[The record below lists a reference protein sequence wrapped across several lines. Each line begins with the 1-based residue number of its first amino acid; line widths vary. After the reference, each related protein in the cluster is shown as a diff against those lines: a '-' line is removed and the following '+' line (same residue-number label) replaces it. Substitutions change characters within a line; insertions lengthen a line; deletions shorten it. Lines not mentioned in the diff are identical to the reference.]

1 MKKISESR
9 QGRQAR
15 PGLAVA
21 LAWVLATAAMQ
32 AGAAGSV
39 KAPPL
44 PPGSSMVRI
53 QSGMNDDEKAR
64 EVRAHHNKTHVKKDL
79 NKDDSIGNG
88 QDNQGK
94 KS

>member
-1 MKKISESR
+1 MNKSSQFT
-9 QGRQAR
+9 QGPQAR
-15 PGLAVA
+15 PVLAVA
-21 LAWVLATAAMQ
+21 LACVLATAGLQ
-32 AGAAGSV
+32 ALAAGSV

-79 NKDDSIGNG
+79 SKDDSIGHG
-88 QDNQGK
+88 HDNQGK